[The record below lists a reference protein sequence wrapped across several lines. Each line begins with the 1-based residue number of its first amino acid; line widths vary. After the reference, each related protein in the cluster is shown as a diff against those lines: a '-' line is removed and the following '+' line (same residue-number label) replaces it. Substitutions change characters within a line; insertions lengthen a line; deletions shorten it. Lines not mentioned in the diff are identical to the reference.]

1 MNAAASP
8 WWVAPAVITGLLTVM
23 LGVLTLYVNGRRARN
38 DRQRQLFAAA
48 MADVN
53 AYCEYPYIVRRRRHH
68 ELDAERTRIT
78 GDLSG
83 IQQRL
88 NHNQAILLVESPRV
102 AVAYAALV
110 AETRRVAGA
119 AIKEGWNLP
128 PIAGDA
134 QVHVLDVDLSGL
146 EPFQRAYLVASADHL
161 AITPAPIRRLVRTA
175 KAGVAAGL
183 SKAVL
188 AARTW
193 RPKALPARQ

>member
-38 DRQRQLFAAA
+38 DRQRQLFAVAI
-48 MADVN
+48 ADVN
-53 AYCEYPYIVRRRRHH
+53 AYCEYPYIVRRRRHD

-78 GDLSG
+78 GELSG

-88 NHNQAILLVESPRV
+88 NHNQAILQVEAPRV
-102 AVAYAALV
+102 AVAHEALV
-110 AETRRVAGA
+110 AETRRVAGG

-128 PIAGDA
+128 PITGDT

-146 EPFQRAYLVASADHL
+146 TPFQRAYLVAACDHL
-161 AITPAPIRRLVRTA
+161 AITPASMRRVLRAARASVSAGISRARLAVRT
-175 KAGVAAGL
+175 G
-183 SKAVL
+183 
-188 AARTW
+188 RQREQT
-193 RPKALPARQ
+193 ARQ